1 MGSNL
6 DGNVDIKKYK
16 YGKLNQAVQNN
27 AYGQKLSKDLVTKWP
42 QKPIKNNLFDLVDES
57 QGHND
62 FILICDTLIS

>member
-1 MGSNL
+1 M
-6 DGNVDIKKYK
+6 
-16 YGKLNQAVQNN
+16 QNN
-27 AYGQKLSKDLVTKWP
+27 ADGQKLSKDLVTKWP